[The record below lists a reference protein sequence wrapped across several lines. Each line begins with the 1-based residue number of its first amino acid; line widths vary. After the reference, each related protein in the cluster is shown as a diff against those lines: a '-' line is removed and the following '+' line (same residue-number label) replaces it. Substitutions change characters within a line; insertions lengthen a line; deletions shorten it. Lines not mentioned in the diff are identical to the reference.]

1 MLDKIVASQLD
12 SELARCEQDL
22 QLVIE
27 ILINEHAARGF
38 STMQGPLAGRIIEA
52 CDHALVQAH
61 AAAQMI
67 QREYVVS
74 GKTTDDRAERLRALL
89 GHLEPR
95 LMRLALTPA
104 SYVDALGGVTPPELA
119 SRVPWVLGRLRAS
132 AFEAACV
139 IT

>member
-27 ILINEHAARGF
+27 KLINEHAARGF
-38 STMQGPLAGRIIEA
+38 STMQGPIAGRIIDA
-52 CDHALVQAH
+52 CDHALVQVH
-61 AAAQMI
+61 AAAQLI

-74 GKTTDDRAERLRALL
+74 GKTTDDQAERLRALL

-95 LMRLALTPA
+95 LMRLALTPTR
-104 SYVDALGGVTPPELA
+104 YVDALGGVTPPELA

>member
-1 MLDKIVASQLD
+1 
-12 SELARCEQDL
+12 
-22 QLVIE
+22 
-27 ILINEHAARGF
+27 
-38 STMQGPLAGRIIEA
+38 
-52 CDHALVQAH
+52 
-61 AAAQMI
+61 MI

-132 AFEAACV
+132 AFEAAYV